1 MQTRF
6 VQHLNNKFPFLEGK
20 KILLTISGGLD
31 STVLA
36 HLCQKA
42 GLDVAWAH
50 CNFRLRGKESDEDKN
65 FVKMLA
71 KELEQQVFVQAFDTE
86 KFAAENRMSIQI
98 AARELRYNWFR
109 KLSKKHGFDYI
120 FTAHHANDSLETF
133 LINTI
138 RGTGLEGLTGIP
150 VQKGKVIRPLLLFSR
165 DEIRS
170 YAENEGFSWRE
181 DSSNASTKY
190 LRNKIRHRVIPILE
204 NENPQLIKSFLKTQ
218 EHLQESSDLL
228 QDYTNLL
235 LEEIVEKKEG
245 DLHFN
250 IQKIQ
255 SKPNPNGVLYQ
266 LLKTYNFTA
275 WEDIYGLLTA
285 QSGKIVHSPTHR
297 LLKNREEL
305 ILSEIATDEVKD
317 DEIEIRTGVDYIA
330 FPLGKLHLKE
340 TDHFKKVDKNKI
352 FVDKNAIKFPL
363 TVRKWKESDY
373 FYPFGMKGKKKVSN
387 YLKDEKLSM
396 FEKENIWLLISE
408 GKIVWVI
415 GYRADERFRIGQN
428 VASIMAIHFST

>member
-1 MQTRF
+1 MQIRF

-20 KILLTISGGLD
+20 RILLAISGGLD

-36 HLCQKA
+36 HLCQRA

-50 CNFRLRGKESDEDKN
+50 CNFRLRGKESDEDEN
-65 FVKMLA
+65 FVKILA
-71 KELEQQVFVQAFDTE
+71 KKLEQQVFIQAFDTE
-86 KFAAENRMSIQI
+86 KFAIENRMSIQI

-109 KLSKKHGFDYI
+109 ELSEKHGFDYI
-120 FTAHHANDSLETF
+120 FTAHHANDSFETF

-150 VQKGKVIRPLLLFSR
+150 AQKGKVIRPLLLFSR
-165 DEIRS
+165 EEICN

-190 LRNKIRHRVIPILE
+190 LRNKIRHQVVPVLE
-204 NENPQLIKSFLKTQ
+204 SENPHLIKSFLKTQ
-218 EHLQESSDLL
+218 EHLQETSDLL

-235 LEEIVEKKEG
+235 VKEIVEIKEG
-245 DLHFN
+245 DLHYD
-250 IQKIQ
+250 IQEIQ
-255 SKPNPNGVLYQ
+255 TKPNPNAVLYQ
-266 LLKTYNFTA
+266 LLKAYNFTA

-297 LLKNREEL
+297 LLKNRGEL
-305 ILSEIATDEVKD
+305 ILSEIDSDKTTD
-317 DEIEIRTGVDYIA
+317 DEIEIRAGVGHIA
-330 FPLGKLHLKE
+330 FPLGKLDLKE
-340 TDHFKKVDKNKI
+340 TDDFKKVDRNTI
-352 FVDKNAIKFPL
+352 FVDKKAIKFPL

-387 YLKDEKLSM
+387 YLKDEKLSL
-396 FEKENIWLLISE
+396 FEKENIWLLVSE
-408 GKIVWVI
+408 EKIVWVI
-415 GYRADERFRIGQN
+415 GYRADERFRVGQK
-428 VASIMAIHFST
+428 AADIMALHFSK